1 MEWLMEHLLTSTDV
15 FILLAG
21 WNIFPFLFP
30 SFLFPSPWSLCLSW
44 DPSSI
49 ILNSSSKPS
58 TLSISS
64 HYFGF
69 MSWMSS
75 VSFMHPSTISK
86 VKSNTGGCTHT
97 HANPPHPF
105 PLCPR
110 RVEQKVVAIS
120 SPLGHNGR
128 GCAASPECNTLF
140 RGRAQRST
148 DKPDTPRRKTMPL
161 FPLTWAAPCLPPVDR
176 CASFVH
182 RGK

>member
-1 MEWLMEHLLTSTDV
+1 MSLFSWLDGTAFLSSSPLFCSPLLSLSD
-15 FILLAG
+15 
-21 WNIFPFLFP
+21 
-30 SFLFPSPWSLCLSW
+30 SLCLSW

-58 TLSISS
+58 TLSVSS

-86 VKSNTGGCTHT
+86 VKSNTGGRAHT

-110 RVEQKVVAIS
+110 QVEQKVVVIS

-148 DKPDTPRRKTMPL
+148 DKPDTPRRQTMPL
-161 FPLTWAAPCLPPVDR
+161 FPLTWAAPCLPPVER